1 MSHIKQMLR
10 TSRFSLIPI
19 ICFLSVLT
27 YENTVPESIRTIIVY
42 GGWMLLFI
50 EVIFT
55 CKKNIPFLAIKYFS
69 IIIFFFAGVALLS
82 TFFASINYFNSPT
95 IHSLYISLF
104 VFIIGLLAGRKLN
117 ENDVV
122 VCFRWYM
129 WGAVILS
136 LFFFIKGIPTG
147 FNLNSRQYFSLDKN
161 SMGQIIATAACI
173 LILDKKGLQSRKT
186 LYNIIIGIFL
196 IVNVFLLRSRTS
208 ILCFAFSLL
217 IILAS
222 RVTSKKVKRWM
233 FVFAVVFVVILFTND
248 TLRNVFFNGILLANR
263 SLTDLNDLTSGRF
276 NIYLNFGN
284 LMNGNWLSGNGGRYY
299 ESFYLSAFVQFG
311 FVVGSILILSVLYVI
326 GCTRKVYRHI
336 EYGFLLYILAISYSM
351 NGVFEGLPPVG
362 PGIKNFALWL
372 LLGFGLAHYSRKD
385 LNDSSGIEKTG
396 VV

>member
-1 MSHIKQMLR
+1 MSHVKQMLK

-27 YENTVPESIRTIIVY
+27 YENTVPESFRTIIVY

-50 EVIFT
+50 EVLFT
-55 CKKNIPFLAIKYFS
+55 CQKTIPFSAIKYFS
-69 IIIFFFAGVALLS
+69 IIICFFIGVALLS
-82 TFFASINYFNSPT
+82 VIFGNNNYFISPT

-104 VFIIGLLAGRKLN
+104 VFSIGLLAGRKLN
-117 ENDVV
+117 ENDVA

-129 WGAVILS
+129 WGAVILA

-147 FNLNSRQYFSLDKN
+147 FNLNSRQYSSLDKN

-173 LILDKKGLQSRKT
+173 LILDKKGLQSRRT
-186 LYNIIIGIFL
+186 LFSIIIGIFL
-196 IVNVFLLRSRTS
+196 IANVFLLRSRTS

-233 FVFAVVFVVILFTND
+233 FVFGLVFVVILFTND

-276 NIYLNFGN
+276 NIYSNFGS

-311 FVVGSILILSVLYVI
+311 FVVGSILIFSVLYVI
-326 GCTRKVYRHI
+326 GCARRVYKNI
-336 EYGFLLYILAISYSM
+336 EYGFLLYIIAISYSM
-351 NGVFEGLPPVG
+351 NGAFEGLPPVG
-362 PGIKNFALWL
+362 PGIKNFALWM
-372 LLGFGLAHYSRKD
+372 LLGFGLTHFASKSLKNQPD
-385 LNDSSGIEKTG
+385 IAKSS
-396 VV
+396 